1 MVLNIIKIRFN
12 PMNKKQPM
20 RTILLLASL
29 LTLLFGALIVA
40 TGGRVYAKSIWDD
53 DDTMK
58 ELVKDIDNGK
68 DNDDSMN
75 WKEFKSSKIFKLED
89 IETQECIKNRQ
100 DLSNNLAEYEVLR
113 CFDDSD
119 YAYDN

>member
-1 MVLNIIKIRFN
+1 MILNIIKIRFN
-12 PMNKKQPM
+12 MMNKKQPV
-20 RTILLLASL
+20 RTIFLWASL
-29 LTLLFGALIVA
+29 LLLMFGALVIA
-40 TGGRVYAKSIWDD
+40 TGGQVYAKNIWDD
-53 DDTMK
+53 DDTME

-75 WKEFKSSKIFKLED
+75 WHDFKNSKIFKQED

-100 DLSNNLAEYEVLR
+100 DLSNNLADYEVLR
-113 CFDDSD
+113 CFEDSG

>member
-1 MVLNIIKIRFN
+1 MMNLTLE

-20 RTILLLASL
+20 KTVFLVASL
-29 LTLLFGALIVA
+29 LTLMFGVSCVA
-40 TGGRVYAKSIWDD
+40 SNSPLYAAKNIWAD

-75 WKEFKSSKIFKLED
+75 WKEFKNSKIFKQED
-89 IETQECIKNRQ
+89 IETQGCIENRQ
-100 DLSNNLAEYEVLR
+100 DLSNNLADYEVLR
-113 CFDDSD
+113 CFEDSD
-119 YAYDN
+119 YAY

>member
-1 MVLNIIKIRFN
+1 
-12 PMNKKQPM
+12 MNKKHPM
-20 RTILLLASL
+20 RTIFLLASL
-29 LTLLFGALIVA
+29 LSLMFAALIVA
-40 TGGRVYAKSIWDD
+40 TGGQIYAAKNIWDD

-75 WKEFKSSKIFKLED
+75 WHDFKNSKIFKQED

-100 DLSNNLAEYEVLR
+100 DLSNNLADYEVLH
-113 CFDDSD
+113 CFEDSG
-119 YAYDN
+119 YAYDK